1 MPRQHPAPPAEFS
14 RHDPRATEARKARP
28 VRWAVVGAVAGA
40 TAGSLVA
47 GAVSGLASYF
57 ARQVVTPARLRP
69 EDLEILAVVPSD
81 RLTYEPAPDGAADV
95 GHGRHRA
102 PGRTGLGWDVIL
114 PATEQ
119 TTVPGTYSLVF
130 DGGRGHARIGEIVS
144 FAPADG
150 TVTRHVERIYEGNL
164 HGAVRGRWS
173 GAAYPTPA
181 EVGYDY
187 EEVEVPVLGGTSES
201 WLVAG
206 SHRRSTW
213 AIMVHGRGSDRS
225 EGLRALPV
233 VQQLGL
239 TSLLLSY
246 RNDGHA
252 PAAPDQRYGLGSTE
266 WEDVEAAID
275 FALEHGAEDVV
286 LFGWS
291 MGGAIC
297 LQVVDRSHHA
307 PRIAALVL
315 DGPVVDWIDVLAH
328 QARINRIPASVGRLG
343 QWLLSNK
350 AGRMV
355 TGLAAPLD
363 LKELN
368 WVARAEHLRTP
379 TLILHSE
386 DDDFVPVGPSAALAE
401 LNPQVVA
408 FERFTRARH
417 TQEYNVDPERW
428 DDTVRSWLGGRL
440 DAPSPRRAQQHPADR
455 PAERPGAEAL

>member
-1 MPRQHPAPPAEFS
+1 MPRQHPAPPAES
-14 RHDPRATEARKARP
+14 RRHSPRGTTPRRGTP

-40 TAGSLVA
+40 AAGSLVA

-57 ARQVVTPARLRP
+57 ARQVVTPARMRP
-69 EDLEILAVVPSD
+69 EELEILAVVPSD
-81 RLTYEPAPDGAADV
+81 HLTHESAAPEEGSA
-95 GHGRHRA
+95 HGRHRA
-102 PGRTGLGWDVIL
+102 ARAAGLGWNVIL
-114 PATEQ
+114 PATEE
-119 TTVPGTYSLVF
+119 TTVPGTYSLMF
-130 DGGRGHARIGEIVS
+130 DGGRGHARIGEIVA

-150 TVTRHVERIYEGNL
+150 TVTRHVERIYEGDL
-164 HGAVRGRWS
+164 RGAARGRWS
-173 GAAYPTPA
+173 GATYLTPS

-187 EEVEVPVLGGTSES
+187 EEVDVPVVGGTSQS
-201 WLVAG
+201 WLVPG
-206 SHRRSTW
+206 THRRSTW
-213 AIMVHGRGSDRS
+213 AIMVHGRGSDRA

-266 WEDVEAAID
+266 WEDVEAGIDYAIR
-275 FALEHGAEDVV
+275 HGAEDIV
-286 LFGWS
+286 LLGWS

-350 AGRMV
+350 AGRLV
-355 TGLAAPLD
+355 TGLAAPVD

-401 LNPQVVA
+401 LNPHVVS

-417 TQEYNVDPERW
+417 THEYNVDPQRW
-428 DDTVRSWLGGRL
+428 DDTVRSWLGSRL
-440 DAPSPRRAQQHPADR
+440 DAPSPRRAQRHPEER